1 MTSEHTFHPFDT
13 DMGKLRGGV
22 LRIAALVERLLVR
35 AVKASLMQDQ
45 ARAAQVIAD
54 DAAVHDLH
62 AEIDA
67 QAALT
72 IARQQPTAGDLQEIV
87 AVFHLID
94 DLERIGQES
103 RRIARRVEQGEQA
116 AQGSE
121 AVELE
126 AIAQEVADALRR
138 SVDAFIHH
146 DSAMAA
152 AQRSRAEALEQR
164 AQAMLVRLQAAMLEP
179 AATLKGILAMNF
191 VVQSISR
198 SVSHT
203 RHIAEYL
210 ERAFEGRPRRET
222 GTI

>member
-35 AVKASLMQDQ
+35 AVKAALMQDQ

-54 DAAVHDLH
+54 DAAVQDLH

-72 IARQQPTAGDLQEIV
+72 IARQQPAAGDLQEIV

-103 RRIARRVEQGEQA
+103 RRIARRVEQGEQV

-126 AIAQEVADALRR
+126 AIAQEVADVLRK

-146 DSAMAA
+146 DSALAA
-152 AQRSRAEALEQR
+152 TQRVRAEALEQR

-179 AATLKGILAMNF
+179 AVALQGILAMNF

-203 RHIAEYL
+203 RHIAQYL
-210 ERAFEGRPRRET
+210 ERAFEGRPRREAE
-222 GTI
+222 IR

>member
-22 LRIAALVERLLVR
+22 LRIAAIVERLFVR
-35 AVKASLMQDQ
+35 AVKAALMQDQ
-45 ARAAQVIAD
+45 ARAAQVVTD

-103 RRIARRVEQGEQA
+103 RRIARRVQQGEQITH
-116 AQGSE
+116 GSE
-121 AVELE
+121 AAELE
-126 AIAQEVADALRR
+126 SITQEVADVLRR
-138 SVDAFIHH
+138 SIDAFIHH
-146 DSAMAA
+146 DSAIAA
-152 AQRSRAEALEQR
+152 TERARAEALEER
-164 AQAMLVRLQAAMLEP
+164 TQAMLVRLQAAMVEQ
-179 AATLKGILAMNF
+179 AAALQATLAMNF
-191 VVQSISR
+191 VVQSITR

-210 ERAFEGRPRRET
+210 ERAFEGRPRREA
-222 GTI
+222 GIH